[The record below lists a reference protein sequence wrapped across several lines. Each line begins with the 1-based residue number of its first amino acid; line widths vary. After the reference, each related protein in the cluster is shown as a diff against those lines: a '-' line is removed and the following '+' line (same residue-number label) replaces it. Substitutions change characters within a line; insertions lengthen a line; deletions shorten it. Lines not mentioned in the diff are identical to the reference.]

1 MGAWILAWV
10 DRSAWRDPI
19 AADPAA
25 AEQLG
30 EALKA
35 LFRHDRLDGFGK
47 LQADYQD
54 VGRHDVDYVASHET
68 RLVIWSDGELVE
80 WPASGR
86 SDVTDFLAA
95 PQDSGFSGPILLFGI
110 DWDDVDKRSAIEVG
124 EAVATLISGG
134 TPADSLGGLTL
145 RTFAEVASDDTAWF
159 AWYGNALLRT
169 DKLSA
174 SHRHTIAQTLG
185 GRRHLSTPD
194 TPLRLVHVSMRDPR
208 YAVEIELP
216 MEPSTLMVLL
226 GRNGAG
232 KTTILEDLA
241 IALGQAGGITSPDE
255 LRKSFASLSRR
266 RADHLNLYTKVTLRA
281 ENQDAAPQLFQRLLF
296 LLAYGPTSPP
306 FGFRNLMPKGG
317 EVWDDLSAIDDP
329 KAIDP
334 RHLIDELDLETLR
347 AAFVDAIV
355 RSVPNCDDQV
365 EEALRTIIEAYLSGT
380 DVVLSTEG
388 LVHGTVGYQPPPAD
402 SIAAIANSI
411 SFDRYK
417 QLFVGLEAS
426 HYAYDALR
434 WAGTTFDE
442 WKGGPAEGMSAVHPQ
457 WGQLGGARTESPWAE
472 LHDDILRRVRESLP
486 AVVAFDPR
494 PGDGGIEA
502 SVEEILIDF
511 LLNGPFN
518 QPGYHNDTDVHLFAN
533 PLAAKAAKLIVTHL
547 AARATELLPPFAREA
562 GSIRIS
568 VAPSEE
574 WHRRRIH
581 VEIDSDGKLSPLAA
595 SASGV
600 ASWGIACIRLAAAQL
615 RASRWVAGN
624 QDEPTT
630 TGAGTFAKMVPQAPT
645 LYPLLYLADE
655 PEAHLHHTAIKEVVD
670 VCDSLARNSTGGC
683 IVATHALEFLGRP
696 DMVTAP
702 LLVYNFAIRPVTPGL
717 PELRSRA
724 QHLGITPA
732 MVLNSARAV
741 LCVEGPSDAIVLDA
755 FVGTELDRS
764 YVHTLKLYGM
774 NKLADRLPELDLIY
788 SLDIP
793 VYLLLDHTRAS
804 TLDNLLKGEHVSDVH
819 KEEWELNRLAQALRR
834 PRQATVIEM
843 AETDIVQTIPNKA
856 MSLVLKR
863 LKKAAWPGWKEANA
877 AIEQKVA
884 DTRHR
889 RTHGKPFYGF
899 KNGFRDVVGAPVNQ
913 VINALADVNLEG
925 INAPVLTRVV
935 KSLTA
940 DLESGEFR
948 NQTEPL
954 RVLSQ

>member
-1 MGAWILAWV
+1 MSAWILAWV
-10 DRSAWRDPI
+10 DRSVWRDLI

-35 LFRHDRLDGFGK
+35 HALVPHDRLDGFGK
-47 LQADYQD
+47 LQADYEGL
-54 VGRHDVDYVASHET
+54 GRHDRDYLASHET
-68 RLVIWSDGELVE
+68 RLVVWSDGELVE
-80 WPASGR
+80 WPASER

-110 DWDDVDKRSAIEVG
+110 EWNDVGNRSAIEVG

-134 TPADSLGGLTL
+134 TPADSLGGLTP
-145 RTFAEVASDDTAWF
+145 RTFAEVASGDTAWF

-174 SHRHTIAQTLG
+174 SHRYTIAQTLG

-194 TPLRLVHVSMRDPR
+194 TPLRLVHVSMRSPR
-208 YAVEIELP
+208 KAEIELP

-232 KTTILEDLA
+232 KTTILEELA
-241 IALGQAGGITSPDE
+241 IALGQAGGITSPEE
-255 LRKSFASLSRR
+255 LRKSFPSLARR
-266 RADHLNLYTKVTLRA
+266 RADDLNLYTKVTLRA
-281 ENQDAAPQLFQRLLF
+281 DNQDAAPQLFQRLLF
-296 LLAYGPTSPP
+296 LLAYGPMSP
-306 FGFRNLMPKGG
+306 FGFRTLMPRGG
-317 EVWDDLSAIDDP
+317 EVWDGLSAVDDP
-329 KAIDP
+329 EAIDP
-334 RHLIDELDLETLR
+334 RRLIDELDLETLR

-355 RSVPNCDDQV
+355 RSVPDCDDQA
-365 EEALRTIIEAYLSGT
+365 EKLLRTIVDAYLSGT

-388 LVHGTVGYQPPPAD
+388 GRGGIIGYQPPPAE
-402 SIAAIANSI
+402 SIAATANSI
-411 SFDRYK
+411 SFERYK
-417 QLFVGLEAS
+417 QLFEGLEAS
-426 HYAYDALR
+426 PYASDALR
-434 WAGTTFDE
+434 WAATTFDD
-442 WKGGPAEGMSAVHPQ
+442 WKGGPAQGMSAVHPQ
-457 WGQLGGARTESPWAE
+457 WDQLGGVRTESPWAE
-472 LHDDILRRVRESLP
+472 LHDDVLRRVRESLP

-511 LLNGPFN
+511 LRKGFVHLR
-518 QPGYHNDTDVHLFAN
+518 YLNDTDVHLFAN
-533 PLAAKAAKLIVTHL
+533 RVAAEKAKTLVTHL
-547 AARATELLPPFAREA
+547 AAGATELLPPFAREA

-568 VAPSEE
+568 IAPSEE

-581 VEIDSDGKLSPLAA
+581 VEIDSDGKLFPLAA
-595 SASGV
+595 AASGV

-615 RASRWVAGN
+615 RASLW
-624 QDEPTT
+624 
-630 TGAGTFAKMVPQAPT
+630 GAGEFDGLADPDLTPRAPT

-702 LLVYNFAIRPVTPGL
+702 LLVENFAIRPVTPGL

-724 QHLGITPA
+724 QYLGITPA

-741 LCVEGPSDAIVLDA
+741 LCVEGESDAKVLAA

-774 NKLADRLPELDLIY
+774 NDLADRLPELDLVY

-793 VYLLLDHTRAS
+793 VYLLLDHTRVS
-804 TLDNLLKGEHVSDVH
+804 KLRDLLKGEHVRDAT
-819 KEEWELNRLAQALRR
+819 KEEKELNRLAQTLGGG
-834 PRQATVIEM
+834 RQATAIGM
-843 AETDIVQTIPNKA
+843 AQIDIVQTIPDEA
-856 MSLVLKR
+856 MSQVLHF
-863 LKKAAWPGWKEANA
+863 LKKAAWPGWEEANV
-877 AIEQKVA
+877 AIEQKVE

-889 RTHGKPFYGF
+889 RTYGEPFYGF
-899 KNGFRDVVGAPVNQ
+899 KNGFRDVVGASVNQ
-913 VINALADVNLEG
+913 VINALADLNLEG

-935 KSLTA
+935 KALTA

-954 RVLSQ
+954 RVLSQKA